1 MVGREHQNSIGKETN
16 LMLTSIKIDNRM
28 NGFLGIP
35 DGAAKKPVVIHLHER
50 YGIVEHT
57 TDLGQ
62 KFVDA
67 GYVTI
72 VPDFFS
78 RFTGDRVALAQG
90 NDRCELSDEEVLF
103 DLDAVVEHLKT
114 IPQADLSKVAMSG
127 VCQTGR
133 QPILVAAK
141 RKLLSAAVVL
151 YGAVYDADWKSHALC
166 PEPIDKLMQEV
177 SCPIAAVF
185 GELDNLIHRD
195 NIVRMFSVLA
205 EAKKSF
211 DIRMYADAPHGF
223 LNDTMPGRF
232 RPAQAEAAWNQITS
246 FLGSVFA
253 GKWQKGRAI
262 WRFDAD
268 SSLDYDFS
276 KMKRWE

>member
-1 MVGREHQNSIGKETN
+1 
-16 LMLTSIKIDNRM
+16 MLTTITIDNRM

-35 DGAAKKPVVIHLHER
+35 DGPGKKPVVIHLHER

-78 RFTGDRVALAQG
+78 RFTGDRVALARG
-90 NDRCELSDEEVLF
+90 DARRALNDEEVLF
-103 DLDAVVEHLKT
+103 DLDAVVGHLKT
-114 IPQADLSKVAMSG
+114 IPQADISKVAMSG

-133 QPILVAAK
+133 QPILVAAR

-151 YGAVYDADWKSHALC
+151 YGAVYDADWTSHPIR
-166 PEPIDKLMQEV
+166 PEPIDKLMQEM
-177 SCPIAAVF
+177 SCPLTPAF
-185 GELDNLIHRD
+185 GQLHHLTHLD

-205 EAKKSF
+205 QAKKSF
-211 DIRMYADAPHGF
+211 DICVYPDAPHGF
-223 LNDTMPGRF
+223 LNDTMP
-232 RPAQAEAAWNQITS
+232 
-246 FLGSVFA
+246 
-253 GKWQKGRAI
+253 
-262 WRFDAD
+262 
-268 SSLDYDFS
+268 
-276 KMKRWE
+276 

>member
-1 MVGREHQNSIGKETN
+1 
-16 LMLTSIKIDNRM
+16 MLAPIKIENRM
-28 NGFLGIP
+28 NGFLGTP
-35 DGAAKKPVVIHLHER
+35 AGAGKKPVVIHLHER

-78 RFTGDRVALAQG
+78 RFTGDRDALAKG
-90 NDRCELSDEEVLF
+90 DDRCELSDEEVLL
-103 DLDAVVEHLKT
+103 DLDAVIEYLRSV
-114 IPQADLSKVAMSG
+114 PQADMSRIAMSG

-133 QPILVAAK
+133 QPILAAAK
-141 RKLLSAAVVL
+141 RDYLKAAVVL
-151 YGAVYDADWKSHALC
+151 YGAVYDADWKSHPIR
-166 PEPIDKLMQEV
+166 PESIEKLMQGI
-177 SCPIAAVF
+177 SCPLAAVF

-195 NIVRMFSVLA
+195 NIVRMFTVLA

-211 DIRMYADAPHGF
+211 DIRIYKDAPHGF

-232 RPAQAEAAWNQITS
+232 RPDQAAAAWNQITS
-246 FLGSVFA
+246 FLASVFA
-253 GKWQKGRAI
+253 GAWQNGRAI

-268 SSLDYDFS
+268 SSLDYDFT

>member
-1 MVGREHQNSIGKETN
+1 
-16 LMLTSIKIDNRM
+16 MLTPIKIGNRI
-28 NGFLGIP
+28 NAYLGIP
-35 DGAAKKPVVIHLHER
+35 DEVGRKPVVVHLHER
-50 YGIVEHT
+50 YGIVQHT

-62 KFVDA
+62 KFVEA

-78 RFTGDRVALAQG
+78 RFTGDRSALARG
-90 NDRCELSDEEVLF
+90 DDRCELSDEEVLL
-103 DLDAVVEHLKT
+103 DLDAVVQYLKSV
-114 IPQADLSKVAMSG
+114 PQADMSKIAMSG

-133 QPILVAAK
+133 QPILAAAK
-141 RKLLSAAVVL
+141 RNLLSAAVVL
-151 YGAVYDADWKSHALC
+151 YGAVYDADWKSHPIR
-166 PEPIDKLMQEV
+166 PEPIDKLMREV
-177 SCPIAAVF
+177 SCPLAAVF

-211 DIRMYADAPHGF
+211 DIRIYADAPHGF

-232 RPAQAEAAWNQITS
+232 RPDQAGAAWNQITS
-246 FLGSVFA
+246 FLQSVFS
-253 GKWQKGRAI
+253 GRWPKGRAI
-262 WRFDAD
+262 WRFDAN
-268 SSLDYDFS
+268 SSLDYDFT

>member
-1 MVGREHQNSIGKETN
+1 
-16 LMLTSIKIDNRM
+16 MLTPIKIDNRM
-28 NGFLGIP
+28 NGFLGTP
-35 DGAAKKPVVIHLHER
+35 AGAGKKPVVIHLHER

-78 RFTGDRVALAQG
+78 RFTGDREALARG
-90 NDRCELSDEEVLF
+90 DDRCDLSDEEVLV
-103 DLDAVVEHLKT
+103 DLDAVVAYLRALPE
-114 IPQADLSKVAMSG
+114 ADMTKIAMSG

-133 QPILVAAK
+133 QPILAAAK
-141 RKLLSAAVVL
+141 RNLFSAAVVL
-151 YGAVYDADWKSHALC
+151 YGAVYDADWKSHPMR
-166 PEPIDKLMQEV
+166 PESIEKLLQEI
-177 SCPIAAVF
+177 SCPLTAVF

-205 EAKKSF
+205 QAKKSF
-211 DIRMYADAPHGF
+211 DIRIYADAPHGF
-223 LNDTMPGRF
+223 LNDTMPGRY
-232 RPAQAEAAWNQITS
+232 RQAQSDAAWNQITS
-246 FLGSVFA
+246 FLKSAFA
-253 GKWQKGRAI
+253 GEWKKDRAI

-268 SSLDYDFS
+268 SSVNYDFAT
-276 KMKRWE
+276 MKRWE